1 MKRYVGIVIAGVLFL
16 AIAGIGYD
24 HFAGPRHAN
33 ACGVGKPGG
42 GDYVPQK
49 RGPTMGSLSTKPF
62 LTKEQAYDVVENH
75 VRKLNP
81 ALKIGQIIDAG
92 SFYEANIL
100 AENGEVVQRLG
111 VDKESGQI
119 MLIN

>member
-24 HFAGPRHAN
+24 HVAGPSHAN
-33 ACGVGKPGG
+33 ACGWGRSGG

-49 RGPTMGSLSTKPF
+49 RGPTTGSLSTKPF

-92 SFYEANIL
+92 SFYEANVL

>member
-1 MKRYVGIVIAGVLFL
+1 
-16 AIAGIGYD
+16 
-24 HFAGPRHAN
+24 
-33 ACGVGKPGG
+33 
-42 GDYVPQK
+42 
-49 RGPTMGSLSTKPF
+49 MGSLSTKPF

-92 SFYEANIL
+92 SFYEANVL